1 MEPIS
6 APLPKPSSVPSQQ
19 DAHEME
25 VRVCAVLAGNEQE
38 YREFLPQE
46 QARNREYLNTL
57 LVSRIRRDFVIS
69 CSSIN
74 A

>member
-1 MEPIS
+1 
-6 APLPKPSSVPSQQ
+6 
-19 DAHEME
+19 ME

-38 YREFLPQE
+38 Y
-46 QARNREYLNTL
+46 REYLNTL